1 MLARNNNLILQV
13 KKNAIPVS
21 FEIKGFLKIHQSHKP
36 DTLCIYAK
44 QHYNAH
50 IVKFS
55 AKDLSSLIS

>member
-36 DTLCIYAK
+36 DIYAK
-44 QHYNAH
+44 QHYHAH

-55 AKDLSSLIS
+55 AKDLNSLIS